1 MPAAKS
7 SSDSCL
13 LVSLVKLS
21 VAWRFLVIALFRAG
35 PARFRAG
42 PALFRAVLR
51 GHPAGPAAS
60 VTTAVCRLPPGAT
73 QASAT
78 WLPGR

>member
-1 MPAAKS
+1 MPAVKS

-13 LVSLVKLS
+13 LVSPVKLW
-21 VAWRFLVIALFRAG
+21 VRWRFLVIALFRAG
-35 PARFRAG
+35 SAAD
-42 PALFRAVLR
+42 
-51 GHPAGPAAS
+51 HPAGPAAS

>member
-7 SSDSCL
+7 ASDSCL

-35 PARFRAG
+35 PRASGRFC
-42 PALFRAVLR
+42 AVT
-51 GHPAGPAAS
+51 PAGPAAS